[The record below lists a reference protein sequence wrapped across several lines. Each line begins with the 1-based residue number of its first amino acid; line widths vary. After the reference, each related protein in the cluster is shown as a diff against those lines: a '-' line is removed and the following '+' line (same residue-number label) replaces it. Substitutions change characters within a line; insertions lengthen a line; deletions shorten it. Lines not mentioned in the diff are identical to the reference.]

1 MVRKITNNIFLVFI
15 CGAGFAQNVGIGTS
29 TPTKAGLVVNN
40 KVGGVH
46 ALFGD
51 NTSGVS
57 IESNW
62 PGISFNGYFNAGR
75 RTLVTG
81 FTSGVEMNPTTGNF
95 NIYTSPASTVGG
107 NIASV
112 FNRITVKA
120 GGNVGIGVDD
130 PSAVLHV
137 NGGIKVNGNNSIE
150 LGAGIAGK
158 QVNAG
163 KIGYALFTSDA
174 VDMLGASVGG
184 SERKIRF
191 WAEGG
196 STFEGSVNVSS
207 NANIDGFT
215 KLGTNSMGLKT
226 MTLVLPVRKFT
237 GLNGESWAT
246 SGSVDIPIAVSNILS
261 HSGHVVYQDPDGTQ
275 YSFPLFGH
283 DASAGKFGAGGYRIF
298 RYPNATW
305 TSLNVRFD
313 DCDLCEKYAKF
324 VFHIVYTDQRLPI
337 LPTD

>member
-1 MVRKITNNIFLVFI
+1 MKKLFPILSFLLI
-15 CGAGFAQNVGIGTS
+15 AGNAIAQNVGIGTT

-46 ALFGD
+46 AIFGD

-81 FTSGVEMNPTTGNF
+81 FASGVEMNPTTGNF
-95 NIYTSPASTVGG
+95 NIYTSLASTVGG

-130 PSAVLHV
+130 PGAMLHV

-150 LGAGIAGK
+150 LGAGIVGK
-158 QVNAG
+158 EPNAG

-174 VDMLGASVGG
+174 VDMVGATVGG
-184 SERKIRF
+184 SARKIRF

-196 STFEGSVNVSS
+196 STFEGSVNVSA

-226 MTLVLPVRKFT
+226 MTFVFPVVKNT
-237 GLNGESWAT
+237 NLDGGSWAAV
-246 SGSVDIPIAVSNILS
+246 GNYNIPIAVSNIVS
-261 HSGHVVYQDPDGTQ
+261 HNGHVVYQDPSGTQ
-275 YSFPLFGH
+275 YSFPLYGH
-283 DASAGKFGAGGYRIF
+283 DASAGDFGAGGYRIY
-298 RYPNATW
+298 RYPNTQV
-305 TSLNVRFD
+305 TNLQVRFD
-313 DCDLCEKYAKF
+313 DCDLCEKFAKF

>member
-1 MVRKITNNIFLVFI
+1 
-15 CGAGFAQNVGIGTS
+15 
-29 TPTKAGLVVNN
+29 
-40 KVGGVH
+40 
-46 ALFGD
+46 
-51 NTSGVS
+51 
-57 IESNW
+57 
-62 PGISFNGYFNAGR
+62 
-75 RTLVTG
+75 
-81 FTSGVEMNPTTGNF
+81 
-95 NIYTSPASTVGG
+95 
-107 NIASV
+107 
-112 FNRITVKA
+112 
-120 GGNVGIGVDD
+120 
-130 PSAVLHV
+130 VLHV

-150 LGAGIAGK
+150 LGAGVAGK

-226 MTLVLPVRKFT
+226 MTFVLPVVKNT
-237 GLNGESWAT
+237 GLNGGSWAAV
-246 SGSVDIPIAVSNILS
+246 GYYYIPIAVSNIVS
-261 HSGHVVYQDPDGTQ
+261 HSGHVVYQDPNGTQ
-275 YSFPLFGH
+275 YSFPLLGD
-283 DASAGKFGAGGYRIF
+283 DASAGKFGAGGYRIY
-298 RYPNATW
+298 RYSFSSNTAVQ
-305 TSLNVRFD
+305 VRFD

-324 VFHIVYTDQRLPI
+324 VLHIVYTDQRLPI